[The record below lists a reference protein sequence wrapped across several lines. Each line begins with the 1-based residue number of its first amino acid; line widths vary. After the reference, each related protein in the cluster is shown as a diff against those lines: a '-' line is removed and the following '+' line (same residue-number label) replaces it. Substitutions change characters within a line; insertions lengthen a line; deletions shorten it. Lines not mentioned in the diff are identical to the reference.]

1 MVHTKKKKI
10 FKKNKTKKKKIKKLL
25 TDDSDKDIKDVPIS
39 GRKLKGSLETLGKIN
54 YHYQKYDNTFQFFD
68 KLLEKD
74 KKLDRILCIPSVG
87 NSWMRSFLKVIL
99 DDNKLSTSE
108 LMVKNIEPV
117 DPMVSVEKFNHM
129 MRKCRKRFVAVSV
142 QLIVHNKPGSHAN
155 MIIVD
160 TKEKSVELFEP
171 HGARSSET
179 TMDSLEGAYKIS
191 DKLVKKYFHKY
202 FNNYKYISPSENL
215 PTYGLQA
222 KIDYYNGMCVTWC
235 IMYLHYKILNPNKTQ
250 KDIIDKIKRKVD
262 LPFLLKYAKYI
273 EDMIK

>member
-1 MVHTKKKKI
+1 MVSTHKKKK
-10 FKKNKTKKKKIKKLL
+10 KTFKKKIKK
-25 TDDSDKDIKDVPIS
+25 IKKLSINNNVKGVIDVPIS

-129 MRKCRKRFVAVSV
+129 MRKCRK
-142 QLIVHNKPGSHAN
+142 
-155 MIIVD
+155 
-160 TKEKSVELFEP
+160 
-171 HGARSSET
+171 
-179 TMDSLEGAYKIS
+179 
-191 DKLVKKYFHKY
+191 
-202 FNNYKYISPSENL
+202 
-215 PTYGLQA
+215 
-222 KIDYYNGMCVTWC
+222 
-235 IMYLHYKILNPNKTQ
+235 
-250 KDIIDKIKRKVD
+250 D
-262 LPFLLKYAKYI
+262 L
-273 EDMIK
+273 

>member
-1 MVHTKKKKI
+1 MNKENDLKKI
-10 FKKNKTKKKKIKKLL
+10 SLLYNSDKVEHGYIDIYHEYFKKIKDEKLKILEIGIADGYSLL
-25 TDDSDKDIKDVPIS
+25 TWSDYFKNSTIIGIDIH
-39 GRKLKGSLETLGKIN
+39 KI
-54 YHYQKYDNTFQFFD
+54 DI
-68 KLLEKD
+68 EE

-160 TKEKSVELFEP
+160 TKEKSVAYFTSKLDEVCYKEAKK
-171 HGARSSET
+171 HIQKNHAIYNQ
-179 TMDSLEGAYKIS
+179 LE
-191 DKLVKKYFHKY
+191 DMQDNCKLVVHTGADI
-202 FNNYKYISPSENL
+202 NNTVKALQKEMGKASIKL
-215 PTYGLQA
+215 PIPEQLLQIA
-222 KIDYYNGMCVTWC
+222 IN
-235 IMYLHYKILNPNKTQ
+235 
-250 KDIIDKIKRKVD
+250 
-262 LPFLLKYAKYI
+262 
-273 EDMIK
+273 